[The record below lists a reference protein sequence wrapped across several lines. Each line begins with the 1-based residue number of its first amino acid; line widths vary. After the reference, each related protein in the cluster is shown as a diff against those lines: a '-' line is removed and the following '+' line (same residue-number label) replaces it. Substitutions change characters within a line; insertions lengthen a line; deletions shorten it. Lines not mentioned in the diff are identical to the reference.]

1 MHEGR
6 IVMRDRADTV
16 IDAYKEFLHVGESE
30 VIDEDV

>member
-6 IVMRDRADTV
+6 IAMRDDADTV

-30 VIDEDV
+30 VTNEDV